1 MKTYKSIQETPH
13 LAGVGLKRLPWDK
26 SDVIAEFDSNLNLTL
41 AQLSRMSG
49 WSIKELKELLM
60 S

>member
-1 MKTYKSIQETPH
+1 MKTYKTIHETPY
-13 LAGVGLKRLPWDK
+13 LAGVGVKGRWDE
-26 SDVIAEFDSNLNLTL
+26 SDVIAEYDSNWNLTL

-49 WSIKELKELLM
+49 WTVQELKELLM